1 VTVSG
6 TAGEHRCATASA
18 ANRRRQRLAHVYVMI
33 YRVASH
39 GQCRFVQRSGAL
51 TRPRSCRR
59 PIEFTARGTS
69 RWSLRIKLAL
79 APGRYL
85 IRSVAV
91 DRLGHRQSRS
101 RAAFASVRVR

>member
-1 VTVSG
+1 VSG

-18 ANRRRQRLAHVYVMI
+18 ASRRRQRVAHVYVMI
-33 YRVASH
+33 YRGVGH
-39 GQCRFVQRSGAL
+39 GRCRFVQRSGAL

-59 PIEFTARGTS
+59 PLEFTARGTS
-69 RWSLRIKLAL
+69 HWSLRIALRL

-85 IRSVAV
+85 IRSIAV

-101 RAAFASVRVR
+101 PAALASIRVR